1 MKLILPGL
9 LLLGSTV
16 LGGTES
22 SGPVTGQ
29 PILDAVVARLPTA
42 PLDIHGDITVRKRR
56 GVVLQVLKF
65 DMALNWGA
73 SPSSALY
80 TIRDSFGKELENMLI
95 QQSRD
100 TGVRVAYHAGDV
112 EAAAQNLPLHTQIQE
127 TDISWADLTLAFLW
141 WPNSRIVGQ
150 DNVRG
155 RDCHVLE
162 VPAPSDPGNRADSA
176 REKSKTGRP
185 YTSVRIWV
193 DRDMMMMLQAVGL
206 DADGEPIRKLW
217 VKSLKK
223 IDGHWMIK
231 DMEIQS
237 FPPIHRTRLRIRE
250 VSVAVTS

>member
-1 MKLILPGL
+1 
-9 LLLGSTV
+9 

-150 DNVRG
+150 DNARPGLPRARSPRTKRSWEPRG
-155 RDCHVLE
+155 FGEGKIQNGTALHLCQNLGGPRHDDD
-162 VPAPSDPGNRADSA
+162 APGRGPGR
-176 REKSKTGRP
+176 
-185 YTSVRIWV
+185 
-193 DRDMMMMLQAVGL
+193 
-206 DADGEPIRKLW
+206 
-217 VKSLKK
+217 
-223 IDGHWMIK
+223 
-231 DMEIQS
+231 
-237 FPPIHRTRLRIRE
+237 
-250 VSVAVTS
+250 